1 MTEEVKN
8 KLSSFFEERLRETRE
23 FYSVISDYFSVG
35 LTDLILPTFEE
46 FLENL
51 RDKTLYCFINT
62 SSNRNNYGSYSV
74 DRDYYETHKNDP
86 FLDNITDLG
95 IIDFC
100 TNSLTNII
108 PTSSILIRFPE
119 VTVTNEN
126 DKSIDIKDLFV
137 KIAVKGNRM
146 RGSFKMIRTTYNVTQ
161 WLSNYSHSHIPRIS
175 HTEVP
180 EWQFPCL
187 GSGPLNSTIEEL
199 KAVYDKDFLELFCLE
214 LSKYVTVESLAGV
227 PYIKLETVG
236 ANNARSELPATY
248 RGTINRLSF
257 VTDFIKYFVKN
268 TSIKFSYVNGNY
280 ALGEPLLDFWI
291 KISNCFIE
299 WFNNLYNQ
307 GEITYTFQDLKDNN
321 VIVPFVISEGKAYRI
336 SNNPLTSIEELN
348 GADMFVFKGR
358 MQHLSIE
365 GYTDININK
374 TILLSSSICSY
385 IITCILK
392 LINCKYGRIN
402 SEERKNEVSKKCHY
416 L

>member
-8 KLSSFFEERLRETRE
+8 KLSNFFEERLRETRE

-51 RDKTLYCFINT
+51 RDKTLYCFIHT
-62 SSNRNNYGSYSV
+62 SSNYNCYGGYSV
-74 DRDYYETHKNDP
+74 DRDYYETHKNDT

-100 TNSLTNII
+100 TYSLTNSV
-108 PTSSILIRFPE
+108 PTSYILIRFPE

-146 RGSFKMIRTTYNVTQ
+146 KGSFEMIRTTYNVTQ
-161 WLSNYSHSHIPRIS
+161 WSSNYSHSHIPRIS
-175 HTEVP
+175 CTEVP
-180 EWQFPCL
+180 KWQLPCL
-187 GSGPLNSTIEEL
+187 GSGPLNSTINEL
-199 KAVYDKDFLELFCLE
+199 NATYDKDFLELFCLE

-227 PYIKLETVG
+227 PHIKLETVG
-236 ANNARSELPATY
+236 ASTTRSELPVTY
-248 RGTINRLSF
+248 RGGAERLGF
-257 VTDFIKYFVKN
+257 ITDFIKYFVKN

-307 GEITYTFQDLKDNN
+307 GETTSTFQDLKDNN
-321 VIVPFVISEGKAYRI
+321 VIVPFIIAEGKAHKI
-336 SNNPLTSIEELN
+336 SNTPLTFIEELN
-348 GADMFVFKGR
+348 GADMFIFKGE
-358 MQHLSIE
+358 MQHLNIE
-365 GYTDININK
+365 GYVDININK
-374 TILLSSSICSY
+374 TILLSSNICSY

-402 SEERKNEVSKKCHY
+402 SEERKNEVSKKCYY